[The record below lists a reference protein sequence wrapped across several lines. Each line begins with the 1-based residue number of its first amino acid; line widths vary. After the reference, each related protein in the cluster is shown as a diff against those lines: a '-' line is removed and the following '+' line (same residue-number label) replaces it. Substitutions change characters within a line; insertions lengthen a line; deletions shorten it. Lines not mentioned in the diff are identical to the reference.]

1 MMAEKSDGR
10 RMSRPSPPLQGPRAG
25 APPKRFRRN
34 CLLSV
39 ATAAAALLGVS
50 CARET
55 PRGTAEAPP
64 PAPRGGKAL
73 VIFAG
78 AASQPATMEAV
89 ALYKRLYGVPV
100 ECTFGGSGAVLNQVR
115 MEQYGDIYLPGS
127 NEYMDVAE
135 KDGLVLPK
143 TRRVICRL
151 APAICVASGNPLG
164 IRGVADLARPG
175 LRLTIGDPGSVCLG
189 RIAVDAFRRAGISDK
204 VRSNIV
210 TYASDCQQIIN
221 LIRLGEVDAAVGYAV
236 FGRQSP
242 DLLDVILIE
251 GGAAVNIPAAVIVY
265 SKRPQE
271 AQRLVDFLAGPQG
284 KEIFRK
290 HGYTID
296 NP

>member
-1 MMAEKSDGR
+1 MVVKFAYHRAAGSSLPHCR
-10 RMSRPSPPLQGPRAG
+10 RTSR
-25 APPKRFRRN
+25 RRPERSWRKG
-34 CLLSV
+34 LFS
-39 ATAAAALLGVS
+39 AAAMALLGVS
-50 CARET
+50 CAREK
-55 PRGTAEAPP
+55 PQGTVDAPL
-64 PAPRGGKAL
+64 PAPRSKKAL

-78 AASQPATMEAV
+78 AASQPATTEAV
-89 ALYKRLYGVPV
+89 ALYEKLYGTPV

-115 MEQYGDIYLPGS
+115 IERFGDIYLPGS

-151 APAICVASGNPLG
+151 VPAICVAAGNPLG
-164 IRGVADLARPG
+164 IRSVADLARPG

-189 RIAVDAFRRAGISDK
+189 RIAVAAFRRAGVYGK

-221 LIRLGEVDAAVGYAV
+221 LIRLGEVDAAIGYAV

-242 DLLDVILIE
+242 ELLDVVLIE
-251 GGAAVNIPAAVIVY
+251 GGTPVNIPAAVIVY

-284 KEIFRK
+284 KDIFRK